1 MQVIKTIRPGQK
13 GARRFERRFGK
24 RLCAV
29 RYRNSPCG
37 SKVLTTVEL
46 IVDERDKP
54 APGVSHSALQAYQRA
69 EPVALSVG
77 AEENAMQRLLKQ
89 AGARWS
95 QKARAWVA
103 TRETA
108 ATLGLNH
115 RIVEGLIDACIDVD
129 TSIEL

>member
-1 MQVIKTIRPGQK
+1 MQVIKTMRPGHK

-37 SKVLTTVEL
+37 KKVLTTVEL
-46 IVDERDKP
+46 IVDEREKP
-54 APGVSHSALQAYQRA
+54 APGVSHAGLQAYQRA

-77 AEENAMQRLLKQ
+77 AEEHAMQRLLKQ

-95 QKARAWVA
+95 QKGRAWVA
-103 TRETA
+103 TRELV

-115 RIVEGLIDACIDVD
+115 RIVEGLIDACEDVD
-129 TSIEL
+129 ATFEL